1 MDFPLCLVDVRDV
14 AEAHLLALEAAEA
27 SGERFILSGTP
38 QCMYASDL
46 APTMRALFPT
56 FPCPVRA
63 SPPPRLRAVIKLV
76 LRVPLVRGLLAGEFG
91 RLYFLRD
98 GVAFDNPGARGCHP
112 PHAEPGAALPE
123 RRHALCGRARQR
135 GAPPR
140 TVT

>member
-63 SPPPRLRAVIKLV
+63 SPPPLLRAVIKLV

-98 GVAFDNPGARGCHP
+98 GVAFDNAKSREVLGLQYTPLD
-112 PHAEPGAALPE
+112 ESV
-123 RRHALCGRARQR
+123 RA
-135 GAPPR
+135 
-140 TVT
+140 TVESMLGVGQVKPKL

>member
-63 SPPPRLRAVIKLV
+63 SPPRFGSFVGSEGGSLRIGMEKAYTSS
-76 LRVPLVRGLLAGEFG
+76 GLML
-91 RLYFLRD
+91 
-98 GVAFDNPGARGCHP
+98 
-112 PHAEPGAALPE
+112 
-123 RRHALCGRARQR
+123 
-135 GAPPR
+135 
-140 TVT
+140 